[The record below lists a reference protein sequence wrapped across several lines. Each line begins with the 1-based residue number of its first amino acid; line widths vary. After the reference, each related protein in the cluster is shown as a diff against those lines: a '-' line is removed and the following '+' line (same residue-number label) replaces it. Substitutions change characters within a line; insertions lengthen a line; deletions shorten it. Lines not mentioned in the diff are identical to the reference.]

1 VADGNG
7 TENVETRARDAP
19 RRVWFHVEEVE
30 LKWLRISE
38 TAFLLWVLAGL
49 VLAWVIVA
57 LLFLF
62 L

>member
-1 VADGNG
+1 MADGNG
-7 TENVETRARDAP
+7 NLERPRGDSP
-19 RRVWFHVEEVE
+19 RRVWFRVEEVE

-49 VLAWVIVA
+49 VLAWLIVA
-57 LLFLF
+57 LLLLF

>member
-1 VADGNG
+1 MADGNG
-7 TENVETRARDAP
+7 TENLEPRTGEAP
-19 RRVWFHVEEVE
+19 RRVWFHLEAVE

-57 LLFLF
+57 LLFL
-62 L
+62 LL

>member
-7 TENVETRARDAP
+7 TENVEPRAPDAP
-19 RRVWFHVEEVE
+19 RRLWFRVEEVE
-30 LKWLRISE
+30 LRWLRISE

>member
-7 TENVETRARDAP
+7 KLERPRGEAP
-19 RRVWFHVEEVE
+19 RRFWFRVEEVE

-49 VLAWVIVA
+49 VLAWLIVA
-57 LLFLF
+57 LLLLF